1 MLKGHMDQTCAN
13 NQSTKPPTYTATATA
28 PPTQGPLPEPTI
40 DPEVSAVQE
49 SHYTPDTF
57 RLPGRNLNYYFP
69 PSMIPRVKCSLIKLT
84 VYLLPQHPAI
94 TTCWCCIITTETKFT
109 MIPCPPGMLSP
120 YLPPTIEPLK
130 A

>member
-1 MLKGHMDQTCAN
+1 MDQTCAN
-13 NQSTKPPTYTATATA
+13 NQLTKPPTYTDTATA

-69 PSMIPRVKCSLIKLT
+69 PSMIPRAKFSLIKLAN
-84 VYLLPQHPAI
+84 YLLPQHQSIPTRWFCMI
-94 TTCWCCIITTETKFT
+94 TTATTFM
-109 MIPCPPGMLSP
+109 MIP
-120 YLPPTIEPLK
+120 
-130 A
+130 